1 MPNAR
6 RAGGPVFVAA
16 RARRGWLA
24 IVAVALLATACFP
37 GTYTIDIF
45 PEMHYQAFQRRLEP
59 ERLAPPAG
67 AVPVTG
73 GRPTFTFEQAAALS
87 NPVPRTPQTQERA
100 RQLFAVN
107 CAICHGPD
115 GRGQSVVAQHF
126 VQAGFVPPADL
137 ASPRVRQRTDGQ
149 LYWIVAH
156 GLGNM
161 PPFQDLLTDEQ
172 LWTVVYLIREV
183 QGQ

>member
-1 MPNAR
+1 MLNAR
-6 RAGGPVFVAA
+6 RVVRPAA
-16 RARRGWLA
+16 ITQRSRRHWLA
-24 IVAVALLATACFP
+24 IVAVALLAMACFP

-59 ERLAPPAG
+59 DRLAPPAG

-73 GRPTFTFEQAAALS
+73 GRPALTFEQAAALS
-87 NPVPRTPQTQERA
+87 NPVPRTPQTQEQA

-107 CAICHGPD
+107 CAICHGRD
-115 GRGQSVVAQHF
+115 GRGQSVVTQHF
-126 VQAGFVPPADL
+126 IQAGFVPPADL

-161 PPFQDLLTDEQ
+161 PPFQTLLTDEQ
-172 LWTVVYLIREV
+172 LWTVVHFIREV